1 MSVWA
6 AKSME
11 PVPSPFLT
19 LTRQLHAT
27 LLAVHHAT
35 SQVAPSA
42 WLLSRPDPPTGMQGV
57 QVQQGNGP
65 LLPEV
70 RTYLIGYL
78 NSMKYIIV
86 CMVYTLHGIYHLQVY
101 TIGRSHLHPG
111 TYHLIPCYVPE
122 KTIHTMAY
130 TIQIGIYRE
139 ARIGQTCI
147 YHGIYHPDYCIYH
160 GIYQKTGIYH
170 GIYHEATQSLRRS
183 PLERRN

>member
-6 AKSME
+6 AKAME
-11 PVPSPFLT
+11 PVLSPFLT
-19 LTRQLHAT
+19 LTRRLHAT

-78 NSMKYIIV
+78 NSMEYIIY
-86 CMVYTLHGIYHLQVY
+86 CMLYTPHG
-101 TIGRSHLHPG
+101 
-111 TYHLIPCYVPE
+111 
-122 KTIHTMAY
+122 M
-130 TIQIGIYRE
+130 
-139 ARIGQTCI
+139 
-147 YHGIYHPDYCIYH
+147 
-160 GIYQKTGIYH
+160 
-170 GIYHEATQSLRRS
+170 
-183 PLERRN
+183 